1 MSTDAGAEAM
11 LGSGDMV
18 NSTDELNDETDVGE
32 SGEGGDKPKKLKLDG
47 RGNPFAKHPES
58 WSVFTSI
65 TESRYRDNIMVMEQE
80 LLDYA
85 ESHQMMLRDRLTY
98 EELLDGMLYPGEMR
112 IPIKPMLIGDMRNC
126 DHDGN
131 VLNERI
137 GVRMFLT
144 NRRIFFLDA
153 DLERV
158 PMLEES
164 NNELGK
170 ITLSKM
176 KVSYEVTDDIWYYP
190 VPLSNLKGVS
200 LDIHFATSA
209 HGWITQKRPWW
220 AILVWIVGML
230 MLAHAVLQRE
240 RLGDWEDM
248 NFLYAASTLAG
259 LGPIIF
265 LFLKVYGRSD
275 FTPKMEQEREIT
287 LGCKDPITQQ
297 HRVYRLLLEE
307 GYSMIEAKNYLSI
320 MQEYAPHLSGVVL
333 AD

>member
-1 MSTDAGAEAM
+1 MD
-11 LGSGDMV
+11 GSGDMM
-18 NSTDELNDETDVGE
+18 NSTDMMNSGDENQAEPGE
-32 SGEGGDKPKKLKLDG
+32 EEKSKASTKKLKLDG
-47 RGNPFAKHPES
+47 RGNPFSKHPES
-58 WSVFTSI
+58 WSVFSSI
-65 TESRYRDNIMVMEQE
+65 TDGRYRDKIMAMEQE
-80 LLDYA
+80 LLEYA
-85 ESHQMMLRDRLTY
+85 ESHQMMLRNRLTY

-112 IPIKPMLIGDMRNC
+112 IPIKPMLIGDMINC
-126 DHDGN
+126 DADGTIIT
-131 VLNERI
+131 ERI

-158 PMLEES
+158 PMIEES
-164 NNELGK
+164 DADNGK

-220 AILVWIVGML
+220 AIVIWLIGMG
-230 MLAHAVLQRE
+230 MLAHAWIQYE
-240 RLGDWEDM
+240 KNGEWENL
-248 NFLYAASTLAG
+248 NFLYAASALAG
-259 LGPIIF
+259 LGPLIF
-265 LFLKVYGRSD
+265 FFLKVYGRSE
-275 FTPKMEQEREIT
+275 FSPKMEQEREIT
-287 LGCKDPITQQ
+287 LGCKDPLTQQ
-297 HRVYRLLLEE
+297 HRMYRLLLQQD
-307 GYSMIEAKNYLSI
+307 YSLTDAKNYLSI